1 MALARL
7 HLVATIVLAQFASMQ
22 LLLVAAASSSFVC
35 SQQYYS
41 VTLHTPVIDLPACLL
56 TFQLLGSQ
64 TS

>member
-7 HLVATIVLAQFASMQ
+7 HLVATTVLAQFASMQ

-41 VTLHTPVIDLPACLL
+41 VTLHTLVIDLPVC
-56 TFQLLGSQ
+56 
-64 TS
+64 